1 MISDKYFI
9 CYNDNSYVSLSVII
23 VIITIS
29 LVKAITVVQLKW
41 QDFNSLFCKRN
52 ITYEPCYIDSYSNS
66 TNMPIVKFFIVHH
79 TFILIYITTTPRAKR
94 THLGARVKVGVSLA
108 PSWCPGTKKVG
119 AKFRTWPWSRWVV
132 KNRNLED
139 SIICTPLGG
148 LFEKKYLT
156 EVVCTTDGDTLK
168 VFNFIQINMG
178 AGARP
183 ILAIWTIWRP
193 QWGSFNACLLNR
205 SCLYYWK
212 GHPEGVQLHPDHHG
226 SRRQVN
232 LGYLDHLEAPE
243 RHSQCMF
250 TK

>member
-1 MISDKYFI
+1 MAGPTCK
-9 CYNDNSYVSLSVII
+9 VG
-23 VIITIS
+23 IS
-29 LVKAITVVQLKW
+29 LYILQQWKGLK
-41 QDFNSLFCKRN
+41 
-52 ITYEPCYIDSYSNS
+52 
-66 TNMPIVKFFIVHH
+66 V
-79 TFILIYITTTPRAKR
+79 R
-94 THLGARVKVGVSLA
+94 TLGLGSRLGCHWLRLGAQVPKRSVQNSGLDPDQGGWRKT
-108 PSWCPGTKKVG
+108 GTW
-119 AKFRTWPWSRWVV
+119 RTASSAHPWEAFLR
-132 KNRNLED
+132 
-139 SIICTPLGG
+139 
-148 LFEKKYLT
+148 KKYLT

-193 QWGSFNACLLNR
+193 QRGTCSACLLNK

-226 SRRQVN
+226 GRRQSD

-243 RHSQCMF
+243 NHLLYRF